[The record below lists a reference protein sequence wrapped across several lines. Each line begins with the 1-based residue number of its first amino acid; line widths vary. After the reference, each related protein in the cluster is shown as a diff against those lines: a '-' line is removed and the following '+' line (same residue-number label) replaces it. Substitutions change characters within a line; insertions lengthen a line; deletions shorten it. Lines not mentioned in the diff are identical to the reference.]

1 MRKHKKKILLGLIL
15 ILVLLTGGFLLYA
28 SFFYRADDKANTV
41 FQTGVKD
48 QSIEVD
54 HDLTIFGGRNK
65 NEIGF
70 IFYPGT

>member
-1 MRKHKKKILLGLIL
+1 M
-15 ILVLLTGGFLLYA
+15 LYA

-70 IFYPGT
+70 IFYPGAKVQTIAYVPFLNE